1 MSNYIT
7 NTTNPNLN
15 QYGQPLGPNGINTQV
30 PGGYGSSTANPIIAP
45 TVHVMAKRTA
55 KDKWKNALNK
65 GKTMLKDAWKNM
77 KENQVINPEDK
88 RTTDLTNFK
97 MGIVGKALAG
107 PGNKANQQNFSIN
120 RSTLNPKNGLL
131 GQGYGG
137 AGSYKV

>member
-7 NTTNPNLN
+7 NTTNTNLN
-15 QYGQPLGPNGINTQV
+15 QYGQPLGQHGINTGV
-30 PGGYGSSTANPIIAP
+30 AGGYGTTSNPIISP
-45 TVHVMAKRTA
+45 TVHVTAKRTA

-77 KENQVINPEDK
+77 KENRVISAEDK

-97 MGIVGKALAG
+97 MGIVGKAMAG